1 MMVGVMICKCRVVGK
16 MLREEVETCKYM
28 EEEVMEK
35 VVGET
40 CNSKRLGVGSEISMA
55 EVMTRHGD
63 YVVGGLRALVGSLHA
78 LVAMVISL
86 LLVVVAKHRCK
97 AYQQLP

>member
-1 MMVGVMICKCRVVGK
+1 MVGVVICKCRVVGE
-16 MLREEVETCKYM
+16 MLREEVGTCKCT

-40 CNSKRLGVGSEISMA
+40 CSSRRLGVGSEISMA
-55 EVMTRHGD
+55 EVVTRHGD
-63 YVVGGLRALVGSLHA
+63 YVEGGLRALVGSLHA

-86 LLVVVAKHRCK
+86 LLVVVVKHRCT
-97 AYQQLP
+97 AYQQLR